1 MARILVIDDDV
12 NVRELLRQVLE
23 GEKHDVWE
31 AADGRHA
38 MRLVEESQFDLI
50 ITDILM
56 PERDGIE
63 VIRQVSQRN
72 PQAKIIALSGGGA
85 YLGLDVLNTA
95 KDFGA
100 LEAIAKPFD
109 VNTLLHL
116 VKNVLPST

>member
-23 GEKHDVWE
+23 GEKHAVWE

-72 PQAKIIALSGGGA
+72 PHAKIIALSGGGA

-100 LEAIAKPFD
+100 VEAIAKPFD

-116 VKNVLPST
+116 VKTVLPST